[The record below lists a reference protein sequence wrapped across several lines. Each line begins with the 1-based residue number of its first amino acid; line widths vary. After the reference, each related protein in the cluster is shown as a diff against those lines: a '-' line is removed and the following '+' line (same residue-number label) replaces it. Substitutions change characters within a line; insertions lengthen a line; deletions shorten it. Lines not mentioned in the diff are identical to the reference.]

1 MIGLLALARRRGWA
15 ATSAVA
21 AFSVVGALAS
31 VVVLAAVYSP
41 LDTNRAY
48 YGIAARSWPNGSC
61 RCHGSWPADFA

>member
-1 MIGLLALARRRGWA
+1 VIGLLALARRRGWS

-41 LDTNRAY
+41 VDTNRAY
-48 YGIAARSWPNGSC
+48 YAPTPARGQWLVPLSRELAG
-61 RCHGSWPADFA
+61 